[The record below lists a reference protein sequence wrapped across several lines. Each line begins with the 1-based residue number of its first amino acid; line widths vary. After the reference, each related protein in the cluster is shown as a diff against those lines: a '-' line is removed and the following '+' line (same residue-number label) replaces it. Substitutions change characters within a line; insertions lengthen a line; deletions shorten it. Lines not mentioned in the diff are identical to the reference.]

1 MIARVK
7 PAKHGKS
14 NKCLGVGRGE
24 GFAAFALLARGK
36 RYWKHSAGVLLV
48 LLFFPALTTG
58 KEIGPE
64 ANFCAEINALEPGDE
79 LVLRGGKY
87 QGPCTIRRGGRP
99 GAPTIIRAANLSHRP
114 WIVYEAQ
121 SDNVLNIRADYVT
134 IRGLNIGPTQ
144 TDVDGIRIY
153 ARNGIT
159 IEDCQF
165 SEMGGIAVVANH
177 NSARGLIVRRNIIAN
192 TLATA
197 MYFGCH
203 DGSSCVISELFIEK
217 NFIRGVSA
225 PDPAIGYGIQVKLNS
240 VGILRNN
247 VIVGAKGPG
256 IMVYGTHN
264 LNLRNV
270 VEGNFVANS
279 RTSSG
284 IVVGGGPAD
293 VWNNISVENREAG
306 IGIQDYMGRG
316 LLRKISID
324 HNTIYNNSQSGI
336 AVRSQGEVDVTI
348 SNNAIASRSGTPE
361 LPAMQDGLKMFAN
374 QDCGAN
380 NCFTNPEQRDFTPQA
395 DSPLNTARNGNDRS
409 RNPDRD
415 YFGLRRSPSSAVGA
429 IERPGGVVVLGIKH

>member
-1 MIARVK
+1 MARRFIGVYLK
-7 PAKHGKS
+7 CRPKS
-14 NKCLGVGRGE
+14 SRSGRVVRQVWQYL
-24 GFAAFALLARGK
+24 AF
-36 RYWKHSAGVLLV
+36 SLV
-48 LLFFPALTTG
+48 ALLFFSDLSPG

-64 ANFCAEINALEPGDE
+64 ANFCAEINALQPGDE

-99 GAPTIIRAANLSHRP
+99 GAPTIIRAENLLHRP
-114 WIVYEAQ
+114 WIVYEGQ

-153 ARNGIT
+153 ARSGIT

-177 NSARGLIVRRNIIAN
+177 NSARGLIVSRNIITN

-203 DGSSCVISELFIEK
+203 DGSSCVISELFIER

-240 VGILRNN
+240 VGILRDN

-256 IMVYGTHN
+256 IMVYGTHD

-306 IGIQDYMGRG
+306 IGIQDYTGRG
-316 LLRKISID
+316 LLRKITID

-336 AVRSQGEVDVTI
+336 AVRSQREVDVTI
-348 SNNAIASRSGTPE
+348 SNNAIASRPGTPA

-374 QDCGAN
+374 QNCRAN

-395 DSPLNTARNGNDRS
+395 DSPLNTARNGNDHS
-409 RNPDRD
+409 RNLDRD
-415 YFGLRRSPSSAVGA
+415 YFGLRRSPNSPVGA

>member
-1 MIARVK
+1 MV
-7 PAKHGKS
+7 
-14 NKCLGVGRGE
+14 
-24 GFAAFALLARGK
+24 RGK
-36 RYWKHSAGVLLV
+36 MTWKYLAGIVLT
-48 LLFFPALTTG
+48 LLFFPGASSG

-64 ANFCAEINALEPGDE
+64 MNFCAELNQLQPAEE

-87 QGPCTIRRGGRP
+87 QGPCTIRRGGRA
-99 GAPTIIRAANLSHRP
+99 GAPTIIRAADFSHPP
-114 WIVYEAQ
+114 WIVYAGE
-121 SDNVLNIRADYVT
+121 SDNVINVRADYVT
-134 IRGLNIGPTQ
+134 IRGLKIGPTQ
-144 TDVDGIRIY
+144 SGVDGIRIY

-159 IEDCQF
+159 VEDCRF
-165 SEMGGIAVVANH
+165 SQLGGIAVVANH
-177 NSARGLIVRRNIIAN
+177 HSARGLIVRRNIITN

-203 DGSSCVISELFIEK
+203 DGFSCVISELFIEK

-240 VGILRNN
+240 VGILRDN

-256 IMVYGTHN
+256 IMVYGTHD

-270 VEGNFVANS
+270 VEGNFVAGS

-306 IGIQDYMGRG
+306 IGLQDYMGRG
-316 LLRKISID
+316 LLRKIRID
-324 HNTIYNNSQSGI
+324 HNSIYNNSQTGI
-336 AVRSQGEVDVTI
+336 AVRSQREVDVTI
-348 SNNAIASRSGTPE
+348 SNNAIASRPGTPV
-361 LPAMQDGLKMFAN
+361 LPAMQDGLKIFAN
-374 QDCGAN
+374 QDCKAN

-409 RNPDRD
+409 RNLDRD
-415 YFGLRRSPSSAVGA
+415 YFGLRRSPNSAVGA